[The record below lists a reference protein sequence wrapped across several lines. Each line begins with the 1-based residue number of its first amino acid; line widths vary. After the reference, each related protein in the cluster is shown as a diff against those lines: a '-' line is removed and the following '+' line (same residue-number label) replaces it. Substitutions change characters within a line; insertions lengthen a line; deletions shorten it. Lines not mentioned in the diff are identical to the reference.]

1 MRERSIECSGRI
13 VLDCTCGERVVLLGQ
28 EDDWYRE
35 KRLTFACECGE
46 SLTLANR
53 INESAWLNPRLSK
66 NAFLRFSEPR

>member
-13 VLDCTCGERVVLLGQ
+13 VLGCKCGEKMVLLGQ

-46 SLTLANR
+46 KLTLASR
-53 INESAWLNPRLSK
+53 INERAWLNQL
-66 NAFLRFSEPR
+66 LRNS